1 MLRFHL
7 LKKNTLV
14 CVLFFCATFFCN
26 TEGFGSGLGY
36 FKMTDSLLK
45 AQEMMYQF
53 RFVEAQKVV
62 DNQRKNELHNLAI
75 DWLDE
80 QLLFMQL
87 VVTEDRQLYENK
99 QFLWG
104 QLFNRIQKKKINN
117 AWYRMVLSDCY
128 VHRGLVKIRF
138 NELSSAASDF
148 KSANKLLIENKTM
161 FPSFLPDNK
170 NSGLL
175 QCLFSSVPEKY
186 QFFAKILGFEGQM
199 ESGLKEMEDYIYSP
213 LNYKE
218 HVWLKFETVF
228 AYALI
233 QHHLHK
239 NSQAAFETIDE
250 YSKRMP
256 NTIFVNYAKATLAG
270 YAGKNDLV
278 VNYLSVKYPFQYQP
292 FYYTYYLLG
301 LAKLRQLDMGAA
313 DYFEAYI
320 KHYKGNNLKKS
331 ALRYLNWI
339 AVLEG
344 QSKVAQQYYGRCIK
358 EGNALSEEDKQAQRE
373 AQEGLLWPVKLLQIR
388 LSFDGKYYDKAW
400 KLWQQVEVQQL
411 GHVKHKLEYN
421 YRKARLL
428 QETNQSTNAIK
439 QYLLVVQ
446 EGKNLPYY
454 YAAYSSVFIAQLY
467 EERKDIKAAQ
477 LYYLKAKNEF
487 KANQEYTQTINQ
499 KAKAGLK
506 RLQR

>member
-14 CVLFFCATFFCN
+14 CVLFFCVNECFA
-26 TEGFGSGLGY
+26 SGLGY

-53 RFVEAQKVV
+53 RFVEAQRLV
-62 DNQRKNELHNLAI
+62 DNNRESESYNLAI

-87 VVTEDRQLYENK
+87 VVTEDRQLYESK
-99 QFLWG
+99 QYLWG
-104 QLFNRIQKKKINN
+104 QLFNKIHKKKINN

-128 VHRGLVKIRF
+128 VHRGLAKIRF
-138 NELSSAASDF
+138 NELSSAATDF

-186 QFFAKILGFEGQM
+186 QFFAKILGFEGHM
-199 ESGLKEMEDYIYSP
+199 ESGLKEMEEYINSP

-218 HVWLKFETVF
+218 HIWLKFETVF

-256 NTIFVNYAKATLAG
+256 NTMFVNYAKATLAG

-278 VNYLSVKYPFQYQP
+278 VSYLSIKYPYQYQS

-301 LAKLRQLDMGAA
+301 LAKLRQLDTDAA
-313 DYFEAYI
+313 LHFELYI

-331 ALRYLNWI
+331 ALRYLSWI
-339 AVLEG
+339 AVLKG
-344 QSKVAQQYYGRCIK
+344 QPKAALKYYERCIN
-358 EGNALSEEDKQAQRE
+358 EGNILSEEDKHAQRE
-373 AQEGLLWPVKLLQIR
+373 AQEGLMWPVKLLQVR
-388 LSFDGKYYDKAW
+388 LSFDGKYFDKAW
-400 KLWQQVEVQQL
+400 KLWQHVEVQEL
-411 GHVKHKLEYN
+411 GHVKYKLEHG

-428 QETNQSTNAIK
+428 HEANQDEEAIK
-439 QYLLVVQ
+439 QYLNVLNN
-446 EGKNLPYY
+446 GKLLPYY
-454 YAAYSSVFIAQLY
+454 YAAYSSLFIAQIY
-467 EERKDIKAAQ
+467 EERNNKMASQ
-477 LYYLKAKNEF
+477 QFYLKAKNEF

-506 RLQR
+506 RLQVN